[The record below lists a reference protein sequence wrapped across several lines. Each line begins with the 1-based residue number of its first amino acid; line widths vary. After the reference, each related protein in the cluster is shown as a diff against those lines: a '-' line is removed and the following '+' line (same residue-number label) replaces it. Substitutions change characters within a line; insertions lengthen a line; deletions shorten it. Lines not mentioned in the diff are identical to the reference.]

1 MASRGHLHPLVPLVR
16 ALFDEGHEVDV
27 ATGSGEPR
35 GGGVAALASASRELL
50 DDLMARRPVADLVV
64 HEEGEWAAPVYAA
77 ITGVPSVA
85 VGWGAPLPAA
95 EMLRAIDVAARP
107 LWEAHG
113 VVARSPAGLFDH
125 RFLDTCP
132 PALQRLGLPGVVEP
146 MRWEPLEPP
155 PAGASR
161 TDVYVTLGTVSVFNR
176 APDLLATIVRALPD
190 EPLVVTTGPGHR
202 PVLPPHRS
210 LRVAEYV
217 AQSQVLARS
226 KVVIT
231 HGGAG
236 STLGALAEGLPVLV
250 LPRGAPSQ
258 RRMADACAAAGVG
271 IALDEPDAGSV
282 REAVRALL
290 GDSMYRGRAGA
301 VAAELAALPSPRD
314 IVRCL

>member
-1 MASRGHLHPLVPLVR
+1 
-16 ALFDEGHEVDV
+16 
-27 ATGSGEPR
+27 
-35 GGGVAALASASRELL
+35 
-50 DDLMARRPVADLVV
+50 MARRPAGDLLV

-85 VGWGAPLPAA
+85 VGWGAPLPAR
-95 EMLRAIDVAARP
+95 EMLGAIDVVARP

-132 PALQRLGLPGVVEP
+132 PALQRVGLPGVVEP
-146 MRWEPLEPP
+146 MRWEPLEAP
-155 PAGASR
+155 PAGAPR
-161 TDVYVTLGTVSVFNR
+161 TDVYVTLGTVSAFNR
-176 APDLLATIVRALPD
+176 APDVLATIVRALPD
-190 EPLVVTTGPGHR
+190 EPLVITTGPGHR

-217 AQSQVLARS
+217 AQSQVLARC

-271 IALDEPDAGSV
+271 IALDEPDEASV

-290 GDSMYRGRAGA
+290 DDSAYRDRAGA
-301 VAAELAALPSPRD
+301 VAAELAALPAPRD
-314 IVRCL
+314 IVRGL